1 MNCNESQNY
10 IMRYFDRDLND
21 IEQAKLKQHLK
32 NCEKCS
38 EEFTS
43 MQQIFT
49 EIEQDTEFLEPPE
62 DFELQVLNRIE
73 KEAYMYQK
81 QKDDNVFVYNILLM
95 AVSLIFI
102 IVFGSIMWE
111 VLNKPIGLIQQTHL
125 TMEMV
130 KDFLSAALSMVKG
143 LAIAVVGV
151 TASIYKTYYYAYMIL
166 GILLLVTQGLFI
178 RMVKSGNGG
187 AQ

>member
-21 IEQAKLKQHLK
+21 IEQAMLKQHLK
-32 NCEKCS
+32 SCEQCS
-38 EEFTS
+38 EEFSS

-62 DFELQVLNRIE
+62 DFELQVMNRIE
-73 KEAYMYQK
+73 KEAFMYQK
-81 QKDDNVFVYNILLM
+81 QKSDNVFMYNILLT
-95 AVSLIFI
+95 AVSLIFV

-125 TMEMV
+125 SLEVV
-130 KDFLSAALSMVKG
+130 KDFMSAALSMIKG
-143 LAIAVVGV
+143 LVIAVVGV
-151 TASIYKTYYYAYMIL
+151 TASIYKTYYYAYLVL

-178 RMVKSGNGG
+178 RMVKEGNGG